1 MKSTESPWNFFEDF
15 ENEEE
20 GELKRILLEKGSDE
34 MLYIDEQT
42 KKFRKRYIN
51 NNLTINDKGVG
62 SEPFRIKKDPD
73 GNQYLEIKLKH
84 GWNWDP
90 EQPENGAKDTERAQ
104 LQAVPKDAQEK
115 EMWISFKMRLPL
127 DFVHID
133 KNKTKYDENDDRN
146 SGSENSRVSVFEF
159 KNLFK
164 KMKKSPLLGIKYYKN
179 GNELK
184 IGGDTGGIAY
194 EPQNKK
200 ERVLHHIAAKY
211 EKIGENWIAK
221 WEENRRFGRNGLK
234 EMRKIT
240 TLEPVSVTPLGE
252 WSTFKIGIYN
262 TRSQKGFVKLW
273 KDNQLMFNYHG
284 ITFDWEGTYMGTY
297 IRIGIY
303 RDSGSNAGTEFH
315 DQTIDFD
322 DFIVV
327 SDEKTLD
334 QILSK

>member
-133 KNKTKYDENDDRN
+133 KNKTKYDEND
-146 SGSENSRVSVFEF
+146 E
-159 KNLFK
+159 
-164 KMKKSPLLGIKYYKN
+164 
-179 GNELK
+179 
-184 IGGDTGGIAY
+184 
-194 EPQNKK
+194 
-200 ERVLHHIAAKY
+200 
-211 EKIGENWIAK
+211 
-221 WEENRRFGRNGLK
+221 
-234 EMRKIT
+234 
-240 TLEPVSVTPLGE
+240 
-252 WSTFKIGIYN
+252 
-262 TRSQKGFVKLW
+262 
-273 KDNQLMFNYHG
+273 
-284 ITFDWEGTYMGTY
+284 
-297 IRIGIY
+297 
-303 RDSGSNAGTEFH
+303 
-315 DQTIDFD
+315 
-322 DFIVV
+322 
-327 SDEKTLD
+327 
-334 QILSK
+334 